1 MLRREFGVTD
11 KELLDE
17 WDFWQAVGFMEAA
30 SDLLEAINAPPDAP
44 SRVNP
49 DAHVVDARK
58 RVSVDQLK
66 MLGFSVAEEGGGE

>member
-1 MLRREFGVTD
+1 
-11 KELLDE
+11 
-17 WDFWQAVGFMEAA
+17 MEAA

-66 MLGFSVAEEGGGE
+66 VLGFNIAEGGRSE